1 MRKEITIKVEDED
14 TLAVSVVNISNEEA
28 VVILLQTADEIMERD
43 IASMRKE
50 LGQEK
55 SDLIDEIISVFTQ
68 GGN

>member
-28 VVILLQTADEIMERD
+28 VAILLQTADEIMERD

-55 SDLIDEIISVFTQ
+55 SDLIDELISVFTQ